1 VLLVDMQCKRF
12 KLTYYMCFF
21 AGLLLDRCHKMAT
34 LVLWQLP
41 PGLKAA
47 NAAALRSPIAMTLE
61 I

>member
-1 VLLVDMQCKRF
+1 
-12 KLTYYMCFF
+12 MCFF

-34 LVLWQLP
+34 LNLWQLP